1 MFEVQAAS
9 LSPLDR
15 IVIGHDDSGSA
26 SGWKLEKVG
35 PYSLVFS
42 LKHVTGNKKCKIL
55 SFLHRNVGDC
65 VIVFSTL

>member
-35 PYSLVFS
+35 PS
-42 LKHVTGNKKCKIL
+42 IQL
-55 SFLHRNVGDC
+55 SVQSETCYWEQTMQNIKL
-65 VIVFSTL
+65 SQ